1 MAEETA
7 LLIIECVCGQK
18 MKAPAAAVGKVY
30 KCVRCGEHVQVRR
43 EDAKAEGGSGLLG
56 KARRRADDAQE
67 PIGQLLINQGIITKE
82 QLAEVLA
89 VQNERGGKT
98 FEILI
103 QKKYLD
109 KDELH
114 RFLSRQPGVAAID
127 LSRLSIDRTLIEL
140 IPKQLALDHLVLP
153 IDKLGKL
160 LTVAM
165 ACPLDAF
172 TIAEVENITGLKVKA
187 MLCRLDDIH
196 KAVKKYYPDAQTEE
210 TSALYKKILATAPA
224 PAPTP
229 TPAAAPQPMALD
241 FQHLEVLPCSARV
254 LKALLEKATAANGD
268 VRPCVDVL
276 LLDPPLASLILRKAN
291 APAYGLP
298 AKVDSIP
305 MAATVL
311 GAAGIVC
318 VAQQIQE
325 AGQGNAPAAL
335 DALALH
341 ARQTAAAAQALAVAS
356 GKVGRALA
364 QTAGL
369 LAEIGRYALHNL
381 APGRYEPLLKPLLR
395 GKGLAEEERKLFSTD
410 FAETGAE
417 LAHAWRLPEQISA
430 AISFQLAPGNAGPA
444 KSLAALLQLSTA
456 LAGSD
461 PKAAESAA
469 KDFKPA
475 LEALGLSPQ
484 KFLEALAKTGKS

>member
-341 ARQTAAAAQALAVAS
+341 ARQTAAVAQALAVAS

-364 QTAGL
+364 QTTGL
-369 LAEIGRYALHNL
+369 LAELGRYALFTF
-381 APGRYEPLLKPLLR
+381 ATEQYAPLLKPSLQ
-395 GKGLAEEERKLFSTD
+395 GKALATEERKRFPVT
-410 FAETGAE
+410 FAEVGAE
-417 LAHAWRLPEQISA
+417 LAALWRLPAHLA
-430 AISFQLAPGNAGPA
+430 AGIAHQLAPEQAGDAQPLA
-444 KSLAALLQLSTA
+444 AVLQLSAALAGKDLKSAESVLADHKAALGALEISASAVLAAL
-456 LAGSD
+456 
-461 PKAAESAA
+461 PK
-469 KDFKPA
+469 
-475 LEALGLSPQ
+475 
-484 KFLEALAKTGKS
+484 T